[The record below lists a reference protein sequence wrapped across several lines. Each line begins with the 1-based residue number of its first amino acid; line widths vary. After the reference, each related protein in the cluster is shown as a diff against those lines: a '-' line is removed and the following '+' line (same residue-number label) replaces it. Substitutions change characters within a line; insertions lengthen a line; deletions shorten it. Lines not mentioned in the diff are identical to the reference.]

1 MVVVRLV
8 SGRLFNLF
16 RVGELAPNVG
26 AWDTDQ
32 VIEALVVWHGPSAG
46 ACCSPPSCL
55 DPARSPRLRDR
66 GATPVLPPSGAVDGS
81 VGARDDTIR
90 AVPNFCC
97 RPMRT
102 CDAYGLDCSKPC
114 LKGSASTLPPLDH
127 GARMTRGELVSTV
140 LVGTVFVQVGRVGA
154 MLIER
159 RSQTVLFVIKAGPAL
174 LRLALATATPA
185 ETVGPDLASCCSHG
199 PQRPPLL
206 ARANRGTLMARA
218 IVRTVRAP
226 FWDHTHRRARTPWL
240 ILIPLIGAFVA
251 ASAETLVPF
260 ELPLPVAAL
269 LASGVPAVVAVLL
282 VMLSRRFLG
291 GRRLADYGLVID
303 RPWLIDL
310 GAGLVVGLLAVSIPF
325 LVALG
330 AGWAQVAATFD
341 PGEMALWPGI
351 LLYTVAMLCTGF
363 WEELV
368 LRGVFLCNAVDGL
381 HRWLSPTAP
390 WRRHWP
396 SAPSCSPW
404 ATSDRP
410 ARRSPC

>member
-1 MVVVRLV
+1 
-8 SGRLFNLF
+8 
-16 RVGELAPNVG
+16 
-26 AWDTDQ
+26 
-32 VIEALVVWHGPSAG
+32 
-46 ACCSPPSCL
+46 
-55 DPARSPRLRDR
+55 
-66 GATPVLPPSGAVDGS
+66 
-81 VGARDDTIR
+81 
-90 AVPNFCC
+90 
-97 RPMRT
+97 
-102 CDAYGLDCSKPC
+102 
-114 LKGSASTLPPLDH
+114 
-127 GARMTRGELVSTV
+127 
-140 LVGTVFVQVGRVGA
+140 
-154 MLIER
+154 
-159 RSQTVLFVIKAGPAL
+159 
-174 LRLALATATPA
+174 
-185 ETVGPDLASCCSHG
+185 
-199 PQRPPLL
+199 
-206 ARANRGTLMARA
+206 MARA

-381 HRWLSPTAP
+381 RRWLSPHRAVAGALAL
-390 WRRHWP
+390 
-396 SAPSCSPW
+396 SALVFALGHLGQTGTSITMLTFALSGLVLGVVYLFSGNLAVVIGAHAAFNITNNVLFARAGG
-404 ATSDRP
+404 ATDGLSAIMRIDVDP
-410 ARRSPC
+410 NLPLLRSGGLLEAAAFLLVALFALLWLEHSRGSTSIDLDALHLLHRDDEPDPTNPTPV